1 MRPRGWSEE
10 PPQAEE
16 ELWALQNLLQG
27 LLVCCGVLH
36 VISPHVLGWWLH
48 LVVASQTP
56 PPVWLAAETELVQH
70 QEPREPHVEDGL
82 LADLL
87 GDPRD
92 VRVVD
97 DELHDVQVVDGE
109 LHDVQVVDDE
119 LRDVRVVHG

>member
-10 PPQAEE
+10 TPQAEE
-16 ELWALQNLLQG
+16 ELWALQNLLQNLLQG

-36 VISPHVLGWWLH
+36 VISPVPGWWLH
-48 LVVASQTP
+48 LVLGSQTP

-70 QEPREPHVEDGL
+70 QEPREPHVEDVL

-97 DELHDVQVVDGE
+97 GELRDVQVVDGD
-109 LHDVQVVDDE
+109 LG
-119 LRDVRVVHG
+119 DVRVVHG